1 MAPKSVQ
8 QFDPVSAFVLNLS
21 SSIVKGIKIIMIII
35 IKEQM
40 KKDSI
45 KTLENSQLI
54 LLKSARENRIID
66 SGKRVKRAHISFLIL
81 L

>member
-1 MAPKSVQ
+1 M
-8 QFDPVSAFVLNLS
+8 
-21 SSIVKGIKIIMIII
+21 KGIKIIMIMT

-66 SGKRVKRAHISFLIL
+66 SGKRVKRAHIFSYSSMKQQILVKDKSFFQF
-81 L
+81 

>member
-1 MAPKSVQ
+1 
-8 QFDPVSAFVLNLS
+8 
-21 SSIVKGIKIIMIII
+21 
-35 IKEQM
+35 M

-66 SGKRVKRAHISFLIL
+66 SGKRVKRAHILSYSSMKQQILVKDKSFFQF
-81 L
+81 